1 MNNLYNAA
9 LSHWIAKKD
18 EAIATLELYFN
29 NSVGIGEHSAILD
42 EINKWTNELSQADDN
57 LQSLENYFNS
67 EGKPIDNKNR
77 KASVKPIKE

>member
-9 LSHWIAKKD
+9 LSHWNAKKD

-77 KASVKPIKE
+77 KANVKPIKE